1 MAAGELNPWWRI
13 GLPVIT
19 PVVHAL
25 FRVRV
30 VGVEHVPAR
39 GAAIVAF
46 NHVSALD
53 GPALAVELSRRTR
66 RETRFLVAAEFF
78 RKMFFGWV
86 LRTFDQI
93 PIRRGAGDVH
103 ALDLALASLHDGSV
117 LAIAPEGGVN
127 PEPRGDLQRIRGGI
141 ARLAL
146 PTGVPIV
153 PVGLWGTQQ
162 RWPKT
167 GIIWAGL
174 WRRPRLAIV
183 FGPPLLPDGE
193 AVTDADVE
201 DLKERLRV
209 RLEEQVMA
217 ARALAEDPA
226 R

>member
-1 MAAGELNPWWRI
+1 MAAGELNPWWRF
-13 GLPVIT
+13 GLLLIA
-19 PVVHAL
+19 PVVRAL
-25 FRVRV
+25 FRVRI

-53 GPALAVELSRRTR
+53 GPALAIELSRRTR

-78 RKMFFGWV
+78 QKTFFGWV

-93 PIRRGAGDVH
+93 PIRRGEGDAH

-117 LAIAPEGGVN
+117 VAIAPEGGVN
-127 PEPRGDLQRIRGGI
+127 PEPRGDLQRIRSGI

-146 PTGVPIV
+146 PAGVPIV
-153 PVGLWGTQQ
+153 PVGLWGTQE

-167 GIIWAGL
+167 GIIWRRL

-193 AVTDADVE
+193 AGTDADVE

-209 RLEEQVMA
+209 RLEEQVTA
-217 ARALAEDPA
+217 ARELAEDPA
-226 R
+226 Q

>member
-1 MAAGELNPWWRI
+1 VAAGELNPWWRV
-13 GLPVIT
+13 GLPVIS
-19 PVVHAL
+19 PVVHVL
-25 FRVRV
+25 FRVRI
-30 VGVEHVPAR
+30 VGVEHVPTR

-53 GPALAVELSRRTR
+53 GPALAIELSRRTR

-78 RKMFFGWV
+78 RKFFFGWV

-93 PIRRGAGDVH
+93 PIRRGAGDVN
-103 ALDLALASLHDGSV
+103 ALDMALASLHTGAV

-127 PEPRGDLQRIRGGI
+127 PEPGGELQRIRSGV

-146 PTGVPIV
+146 PTGVPII
-153 PVGLWGTQQ
+153 PVGLWGTQDH
-162 RWPKT
+162 WPKS
-167 GIIWAGL
+167 GINWRTL
-174 WRRPRLAIV
+174 WRRPVLAIV

-193 AVTDADVE
+193 ATVEADIQ

-209 RLEEQVMA
+209 RLVEQVTA
-217 ARALAEDPA
+217 ARALAGDPA

>member
-1 MAAGELNPWWRI
+1 MAAGELNPWWRF
-13 GLPVIT
+13 GLLLIA
-19 PVVHAL
+19 PVVRGL
-25 FRVRV
+25 FRVRIA
-30 VGVEHVPAR
+30 GVEHVPAR

-53 GPALAVELSRRTR
+53 GPALAIELSRRTR

-78 RKMFFGWV
+78 HKMFFGWV

-93 PIRRGAGDVH
+93 PIRRGKGDAH

-117 LAIAPEGGVN
+117 VAIAPEGGVN
-127 PEPRGDLQRIRGGI
+127 PEPRGDLQRIRSGI

-153 PVGLWGTQQ
+153 PVGLWGTQE

-167 GIIWAGL
+167 GIIWRGL

-193 AVTDADVE
+193 AGTDADVE

-209 RLEEQVMA
+209 RLEEQVTA
-217 ARALAEDPA
+217 ARVLAEDPQ
-226 R
+226 